1 MENNPNRLSG
11 HGRKL
16 LLPEQGNPFNA
27 EPTLSPQAITTN
39 PSRFTDALVAK
50 DGEADGAEDDIQAL
64 FGEPIMPAEPL
75 MPSENQPFQPTPEP
89 TGYTP
94 EELAA
99 MYPSTESERNL
110 FPNEP
115 SAPATRVTN
124 PPASVPAKRIAESVS
139 STVRGSFPA
148 PMGGADHWSTG
159 TPSLETGLNLAPDP
173 LDSANHSNNNAE
185 MDLNDRDEDPVVLER
200 LVRPQMV
207 QNFWQTIEKLEN
219 QLVTQPSGN
228 AQVNQLNLRKLKSA
242 KNRLLAGP
250 QHYEDAHRLYNE
262 VLLSINY
269 RKKQSGWAKTWGL
282 GLTFITLIWL
292 LVTFYGF
299 WFAFTNIGPT
309 EKLFSLGYLPDNI
322 NLLLICTTILS
333 GALGGNT
340 NALWSLVRHIAI
352 DQDFD
357 PHQSIWY
364 VISPLLGGVLGVFV
378 FLIFQLGGLVLVQN
392 PQPGG
397 GAYLV
402 LGALAWVV
410 GFQQGVAYQLVERT
424 MRVFL
429 NSDTNSNI
437 NS

>member
-1 MENNPNRLSG
+1 MENKPNRLSG
-11 HGRKL
+11 RGRKL
-16 LLPEQGNPFNA
+16 LLPEQGNPFSA

-39 PSRFTDALVAK
+39 PARFTDAQPA
-50 DGEADGAEDDIQAL
+50 GAAGDAEGSDADIQAL

-75 MPSENQPFQPTPEP
+75 PPSERQPFQPIPEP
-89 TGYTP
+89 SGYTP

-110 FPNEP
+110 LPNEP
-115 SAPATRVTN
+115 ATRAERVTSTAMPAT
-124 PPASVPAKRIAESVS
+124 KRIADNAS

-148 PMGGADHWSTG
+148 PMGGADNWSAG

-173 LDSANHSNNNAE
+173 LDSANGNNNSAE
-185 MDLNDRDEDPVVLER
+185 MDLTDRDEDPVVLER

-282 GLTFITLIWL
+282 GLTIITLVWL

-333 GALGGNT
+333 GVLGGNT

-364 VISPLLGGVLGVFV
+364 IISPLLGGVLGVFV

-429 NSDTNSNI
+429 NSDSGNNSNA
-437 NS
+437 